1 MKNSQEEP
9 SYKKNKAKKLAAS
22 VISNLDRPIT
32 LVGLMGCGKTV
43 VGRRAAKLLEIDFT
57 DSDKKIVAEA
67 GVSIPE
73 IFELAGE
80 TTFREMELK
89 VITKIVSPSLQVIAT
104 GGGAFCHPDTAA
116 LLLGRTHVVWLKA
129 SPATLLSRMKNVK
142 SRPLLNNK
150 DPLST
155 LSELNQKR
163 AIHYQKAHI
172 HLDTDGPSPHKSTE
186 ALLCALDS
194 HLAKS

>member
-1 MKNSQEEP
+1 MKSSRKEP
-9 SYKKNKAKKLAAS
+9 SYKKNNAEKLAVS
-22 VISNLDRPIT
+22 IVSKLDKPIT
-32 LVGLMGCGKTV
+32 LVGLMGSGKSA
-43 VGRRAAKLLEIDFT
+43 VGRRAAKLLKIGFT

-67 GVSIPE
+67 GVSISE

-80 TTFREMELK
+80 NAFREMEFK
-89 VITKIVSPSLQVIAT
+89 AITKIVSPFLQVIAT
-104 GGGAFCHPDTAA
+104 GGGAFCHTETAA
-116 LLLGRTHVVWLKA
+116 LLLEHTHVVWLKA
-129 SPATLLSRMKNVK
+129 PPATLLSRMKNIK

-150 DPLST
+150 DPLSI

-172 HLDTDGPSPHKSTE
+172 HLDTDGLSPHKSTE